1 VDITGRGHHC
11 GGSFMAPAHA
21 NGPARD
27 LTGMCGTDMNA
38 AVQRMQ
44 AGGLTG
50 TRATECWCFFW
61 ERGGSKP
68 IRMFNGKQAA
78 DVCAPTSPRAPES
91 RLHRHTQRPATQL
104 PAAFFTACP
113 QVIHRPRQLA
123 EPRQPTPSFFCRL
136 EEEVVY

>member
-1 VDITGRGHHC
+1 MRK
-11 GGSFMAPAHA
+11 GSVMGAWTLSAAGIIAAVLSWHPAHA
-21 NGPARD
+21 NEPARD
-27 LTGMCGTDMNA
+27 LTGMCGADMNA

-78 DVCAPTSPRAPES
+78 DVCAPYVAPRA
-91 RLHRHTQRPATQL
+91 
-104 PAAFFTACP
+104 
-113 QVIHRPRQLA
+113 
-123 EPRQPTPSFFCRL
+123 
-136 EEEVVY
+136 